1 MTTFDAMLVQQTFA
15 QIAPADDLVADLF
28 FARLFQLDPTL
39 RGLFPND
46 LRSTKIRLM
55 RTLAQC
61 VREINTPGDAMPE
74 IAALGRRHLG
84 YGVQP
89 KHYQTFG
96 EALLWTL
103 EKGLGEDFTPELRE
117 AWRAFYDELTTVM
130 QAAQGLIRLSPQNQA
145 SGTHV
150 SL

>member
-1 MTTFDAMLVQQTFA
+1 MTTFDIMLVQQTFA
-15 QIAPADDLVADLF
+15 QIAPVADLVADLF

-39 RGLFPND
+39 RVLFPND
-46 LRSTKIRLM
+46 LRSTKMRLM
-55 RTLAQC
+55 RALAQS
-61 VREINTPGDAMPE
+61 VREIQTAGDATSE

-103 EKGLGEDFTPELRE
+103 EKGLGEGFTFETRQ
-117 AWRAFYDELTTVM
+117 AWQRWYAQLVRVM
-130 QAAQGLIRLSPQNQA
+130 QSPGAISVPEHTDRHIETQI
-145 SGTHV
+145 
-150 SL
+150 

>member
-1 MTTFDAMLVQQTFA
+1 MTTLDALLVQTTFS
-15 QIAPADDLVADLF
+15 QIAPAADLVADLF

-39 RGLFPND
+39 RALFPND
-46 LRSTKIRLM
+46 LRSVKIRLM
-55 RTLAQC
+55 RALTQS
-61 VREINTPGDAMPE
+61 VREIQTAGDAPSE
-74 IAALGRRHLG
+74 LAALGRRHLG

-103 EKGLGEDFTPELRE
+103 EKGLGEDFTLEVCE
-117 AWRAFYDELTTVM
+117 AWRAFYDELATVM
-130 QAAQGLIRLSPQNQA
+130 QEAQGLIRLSPQSQA